1 MKRLSSQQRVNVNVS
16 GGNDNVRFFSNV
28 SFLHQG
34 SWFKTENEEYKS
46 NPNFTW
52 FNYRTNVDVK
62 LNKYLSGYVNLS
74 GNIRRERTPDNA
86 TYSLY
91 GIYQSLFIVPPTTPG
106 PLTPDGKVVVTQDYD
121 YPAYGA

>member
-74 GNIRRERTPDNA
+74 GNIRRGRPITR
-86 TYSLY
+86 
-91 GIYQSLFIVPPTTPG
+91 PTRCTASTRACSSFRRRRPV
-106 PLTPDGKVVVTQDYD
+106 L
-121 YPAYGA
+121 